1 MKFIEQYD
9 ESDCGP
15 ACLAMLSQ
23 YYGKKTV
30 ISRIRQWSKTDKE
43 GTTLYGLIKAGEYL
57 GLNLTGFST
66 DNIEDIKKSKLPVLV
81 HIINEQGFPHF
92 IIIEKRTKNKFHIID
107 PAKGKEKINSSDFES
122 KWTGV
127 LILVQNN
134 PSINYDENIPSKIN
148 VFKQILKNNKFII
161 MYVFVLSVIINFLGI
176 AGAFY
181 YKYLVDSI
189 IPSNILKKLHIISI
203 AVLLLYIIHAFI
215 SFLRYQVSLKLSL
228 KIDIDF
234 MKNYYY
240 HVLNLPVNFYERRKS
255 GEILSR
261 FSDLSKIREA
271 LSSVTITL
279 LVDTL
284 MVIVGGSI
292 LFYQSSKLFMITLV
306 LIPIYLV
313 IGFSFRKTLERY
325 SRLVMEQEATLSSFL
340 IESFS
345 GYQIIKSLIAE
356 NKVFKKG
363 VNHFNDLLKK
373 IYKLDSFINI
383 QLTIN
388 EFMKLTTTLI
398 ILWAGSSMIIKN
410 ELSLGELLTFNA
422 LVIYYIDPIERLI
435 NLQPQIQSAVVAT
448 QRYLDIIDI
457 KSEEEST
464 INDKERNINKFE
476 KAIEIENLSFQYN
489 FEGLTLKNINMLIP
503 KNKTI
508 GIVGESGSGKSTLAK
523 LIDNFD
529 VNYDGNIK
537 IDNISTKSFSKESL
551 RTLITFVTQE
561 KFIFGATIRDN
572 LTIGLNKI
580 VTDEEIYKACK
591 ISCAYDFIINQPQK
605 LDTQLHNGGS
615 NLSGGQ
621 LQRIS
626 LARAILRDSDILIL
640 DEATN
645 SLDNATEKEVLN
657 NIEKHMTNKTVILI
671 THKLSNIKDAN
682 NIYVLKYGEIIE
694 QGKHEVLLKNKKEY
708 YRLWANEF

>member
-107 PAKGKEKINSSDFES
+107 PAKGKEKINFSDFES

-148 VFKQILKNNKFII
+148 IFKQILKNNKFII

>member
-107 PAKGKEKINSSDFES
+107 PAKGKEKINFSDFES